1 MSEQDLPLNRLVEE
15 LKKLP
20 SIGAK
25 TAQRIAFY
33 LIGLPQEGT
42 KNLAEAIKDAKK
54 STFYCSTCYS
64 MTHVD
69 PCQYCSDP
77 DRNDKNL
84 CIVEEPFNI
93 SSIEKTGIYG
103 GRYHVLLGTLS
114 PDHWVIAQYRRVH
127 GDHIKTA
134 TKLFRQFLR
143 QFLEAVACKYLQA
156 CHLTPPMV
164 CPYVVRQKVRIH
176 RVCVLTDI
184 GCLNEKLR
192 PLYSAGVSNQV
203 TLNYK

>member
-1 MSEQDLPLNRLVEE
+1 MSEQDFPLDRLVEE

-77 DRNDKNL
+77 DRNDKIL
-84 CIVEEPFNI
+84 CVVEEPFNI
-93 SSIEKTGIYG
+93 SSIERTGIYS

-114 PDHWVIAQYRRVH
+114 PLKGVGPDEL
-127 GDHIKTA
+127 KT
-134 TKLFRQFLR
+134 
-143 QFLEAVACKYLQA
+143 
-156 CHLTPPMV
+156 
-164 CPYVVRQKVRIH
+164 
-176 RVCVLTDI
+176 
-184 GCLNEKLR
+184 EKLVKR
-192 PLYSAGVSNQV
+192 IKEGNFEEIIIATNPTVEGESTAYYLAKILKDFNIKLTRLAMGLPVGSDIDYADQV
-203 TLNYK
+203 TIKKAIEGRTEIKE

>member
-1 MSEQDLPLNRLVEE
+1 MSEQDFPLDRLIEE

-33 LIGLPQEGT
+33 LIGLPQEET

-77 DRNDKNL
+77 DRNDKIL
-84 CIVEEPFNI
+84 CVVEEPFNI
-93 SSIEKTGIYG
+93 SSIEKTGIYS

-114 PDHWVIAQYRRVH
+114 PLKGVGPDEL
-127 GDHIKTA
+127 KT
-134 TKLFRQFLR
+134 
-143 QFLEAVACKYLQA
+143 
-156 CHLTPPMV
+156 
-164 CPYVVRQKVRIH
+164 
-176 RVCVLTDI
+176 
-184 GCLNEKLR
+184 EKLVKR
-192 PLYSAGVSNQV
+192 IKEGNFEEIIIATNPTVEGESTAHYLAKILKDFNIKLTRLAMGLPVGSDIDYADQV
-203 TLNYK
+203 TIKKAIEGRTEIKE

>member
-1 MSEQDLPLNRLVEE
+1 MPEQELPLNRLIEE

-33 LIGLPQEGT
+33 LIGLPQEET

-64 MTHVD
+64 MTHVN
-69 PCQYCSDP
+69 PCQYCSDS
-77 DRNDKNL
+77 DRNDKIL

-93 SSIEKTGIYG
+93 SSIEKTGIYS

-114 PDHWVIAQYRRVH
+114 PLKGV
-127 GDHIKTA
+127 GPEELKT
-134 TKLFRQFLR
+134 
-143 QFLEAVACKYLQA
+143 
-156 CHLTPPMV
+156 
-164 CPYVVRQKVRIH
+164 
-176 RVCVLTDI
+176 
-184 GCLNEKLR
+184 EKLVKR
-192 PLYSAGVSNQV
+192 IKEGNFEEIIIATNPTVEGESTAHYLAKILKDFNIKLTRLAMGLPVGSDIDYADQV
-203 TLNYK
+203 TIKKAIEGRTEIKE